1 MEPGDYIPQK
11 YSKYVEYTSLHFAT
25 DYLKYKE
32 ELSNNIKFNLS
43 NNRTESAQLHK
54 KMILDEIIS
63 VLIKYLL
70 IKKD

>member
-11 YSKYVEYTSLHFAT
+11 YSKYVEYISLHFAT

-63 VLIKYLL
+63 VLIKYLS

>member
-1 MEPGDYIPQK
+1 MLENYIPQK
-11 YSKYVEYTSLHFAT
+11 YSKGIEYTSLHFTT

-32 ELSNNIKFNLS
+32 GLSNNIKFNLS

-63 VLIKYLL
+63 VLVKYLL
-70 IKKD
+70 IKND

>member
-11 YSKYVEYTSLHFAT
+11 YSKYVEYISLHFAT
-25 DYLKYKE
+25 DYLKFKE

>member
-11 YSKYVEYTSLHFAT
+11 YSKYVEYISLHFAT

-43 NNRTESAQLHK
+43 NNRTESA
-54 KMILDEIIS
+54 
-63 VLIKYLL
+63 
-70 IKKD
+70 

>member
-54 KMILDEIIS
+54 K
-63 VLIKYLL
+63 
-70 IKKD
+70 

>member
-11 YSKYVEYTSLHFAT
+11 YSKYVEYISLHFAT

-54 KMILDEIIS
+54 KMILDEIIF
-63 VLIKYLL
+63 VLIKYLS

>member
-1 MEPGDYIPQK
+1 MLENYIPQK
-11 YSKYVEYTSLHFAT
+11 YSKGIEYTSLHFAT